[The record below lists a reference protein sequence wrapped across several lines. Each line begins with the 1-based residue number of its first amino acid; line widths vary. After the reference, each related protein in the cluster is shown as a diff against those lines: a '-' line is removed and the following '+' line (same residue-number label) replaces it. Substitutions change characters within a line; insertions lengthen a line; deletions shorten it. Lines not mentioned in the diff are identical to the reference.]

1 MDNIVVASKS
11 SQGVSELSWGNIKL
25 DGAQVVKLP
34 VAPSQVAS
42 ATQSGQNL
50 VVTLNSGEKITI
62 GNFFAVD
69 AAGESS
75 DLVLQG
81 QDGTLWQAQ
90 YSSTFNGFTYT
101 ELSSLDD
108 LLLVAA
114 AGGSAMPEWML
125 VALSLVGVG
134 ATAAVVAN
142 NNNDDSNDDSPADTT
157 APSAP
162 TGLLLGADGLALSG
176 KGEAGSTVTV
186 RDAQGNIIGTGT
198 VDANGNFQLTLN
210 TPQKNGESIEVTLTD
225 GAGNVS
231 GPVTV
236 TAPDTT
242 APAAPT
248 DLAVNE
254 DGTSLSGRGEPGA
267 TVTIK
272 NADGVVLGS
281 AVVGQDGNF
290 SVTLNPPQ
298 TGGQTLTASQSDAA
312 GNLSP
317 ITTVVAA
324 GGAETPDTTAPDA
337 PTNLALTNSGTRLSG
352 NGEAGTTVTVKD
364 AQGNV
369 IGTGVVA
376 ADGTFQLTLDPAQTT
391 GAQLQV
397 SLTDAAG
404 NVSPATEYTAGD
416 TTAPDAPTD
425 LAISANGSVLTGK
438 GEPGATV
445 SVTDAA
451 GNVVGAGTVGA
462 DGYFSLVLNPAQ
474 ANGQA
479 LEVSLTDAGGN
490 SASAGITAPDI
501 EAPASPTEL
510 ALDAAGLTL
519 TGKAEPGSTVTVK
532 DAAGAVIGTG
542 ITAADGT
549 FSITLNS
556 PQLDGQ
562 QLDVTATD
570 AAGNVSVPA
579 AYEVADTT
587 APGAVTNLL
596 ISADGLTLS
605 GKGEPGATV
614 EIRNAAN
621 EVIGTGVVAANGT
634 FIISLDPAA
643 TEGEVFTAVQTDAAG
658 NASAPASITAP
669 DADGPGTPG
678 NLQLSSDGVTLTG
691 TGTPGNTINVLDAD
705 GNVIATGVVAGD
717 GTFSIDLSP
726 PLTNG
731 ELLEV
736 VAIDGNGEQSVPTA
750 LTAGDTTPP
759 AAVTDAAIN
768 ANGTV
773 LTGKGEVG
781 ATVEV
786 RDAQGNLIGSGV
798 VGLNGAF
805 TITLNPAQANGQS
818 LELTQADAA
827 GNVSAPAAV
836 TAPDVTP
843 GADLSDVA
851 INANGTLVTGK
862 GEAGATVTITGANG
876 AVLATGTVDSDG
888 TFTLT
893 LSTPQTN
900 GEALRVSQVDTGGN
914 ASPSVG
920 LVAPDLD
927 APAAPAALALDGD
940 GLVLSG
946 TAEPGATVTV
956 KDALGNVLG
965 TAVAGADGTFQVTLN
980 AAQTNGQALQVTA
993 TDAAGHTS
1001 LPAAYTADDTT
1012 APGPVTGLLISADGL
1027 TLTGKGEPG
1036 ATVVVRD
1043 ADGNS
1048 LGSAVVAANGSF
1060 ILTLNPA
1067 VTEGD
1072 VLNAVQTDSAGNAS
1086 APATITAPDAD
1097 GPGTPGNLALSSDGL
1112 QFSGSGR
1119 AGDTITVRDADG
1131 NVLGSGVVGSDGTFS
1146 ITLTAAQT
1154 NGETL
1159 EVTATD
1165 SQGEASVPVPYVAAD
1180 STAPGAVGDLAIS
1193 ANGSTL
1199 SGTGEAGATV
1209 TVRDAA
1215 GTVLGSAIVG
1225 ADGTFVVGLAPAQAN
1240 GQNLAVTQADAAG
1253 NVSAPA
1259 AVAAP
1264 DITPPTSLADVAL
1277 NANGTLITG
1286 KGEAGATITITGPG
1300 GVVLASG
1307 VVANDGTFALTL
1319 SSPQTNGEALRV
1331 SQVDTAG
1338 NASPSVALVAP
1349 DLDAPAAPS
1358 GLALNGAGLVLSG
1371 TAEAG
1376 STVTVRDAL
1385 GNVLGAGKAGADGS
1399 FQVTLKPAQTN
1410 GEVLQVTATDAAN
1423 HTSLPASYTAAD
1435 TTPPAALTALQVS
1448 ADGLTVTGKGEAG
1461 ATVEVRDA
1469 AGNLLGD
1476 AVVAPNGSFIITF
1489 NTAVTQGAVLTAV
1502 QTDPA
1507 GNPSPSASVTAPSAD
1522 GPGTPGNLAL
1532 SSDGLQ
1538 FSGTGK
1544 VGDTVTVRDANGNVL
1559 GSGTVGSDGT
1569 FSFTLSAPQT
1579 NGQTLEVTATDGNQ
1593 GTSVP
1598 VPYVA
1603 ADTTPPAALD
1613 DLAVSANG
1621 RSLTGTGEAGAT
1633 VTVRDP
1639 AGTIIGT
1646 GTVGANGTFVL
1657 ALSPA
1662 QANGEKLTATQADAA
1677 GNQSA
1682 AASVTAPDITPGANL
1697 TEVVINANGTV
1708 VTGKGEAGATITI
1721 TGPGGAVLA
1730 TGQVGTDGTFSFTLG
1745 TAQTNGE
1752 ALRVAQVDSGGNAS
1766 PSVGVT
1772 APDLDAPNAPG
1783 GLALNGTGLVL
1794 SGTAEAGSTVTV
1806 KDASGAVLGTVKAG
1820 ADGTFQVPLSAAQ
1833 TNGQVLQVTA
1843 TDAAGHASLPT
1854 PYTAAD
1860 TTPPA
1865 AVSALQVSAD
1875 GLTLT
1880 GKGEAGATVVIRD
1893 AGGTLLGD
1901 AVVAPNGSF
1910 IITLNNAVS
1919 QGAVV
1924 TAVQTDPAGNA
1935 SAPASATA
1943 PSADGPGTPGNL
1955 LLASDGL
1962 QFSGTGKAGD
1972 TITVRDANGNVL
1984 GSGPV
1989 GSNGAFS
1996 ITLTAAQTNGQTLE
2010 VTATDSN
2017 QGASVPVPYTAAD
2030 STAPTA
2036 LADLAVSANGS
2047 ILTGTGEAGATVIV
2061 LGANGVEVGRGTVGT
2076 DGTFALSLS
2085 PSQLNGQLLEA
2096 TQTDKAGNISAPA
2109 GTTAP
2114 DIAPPDALSA
2124 VAISN
2129 DGVTVTGR
2137 GEPGAS
2143 VTVRDSTGATIGT
2156 GSVGTDGNFSVTLT
2170 TPQKN
2175 GEQLSVLQ
2183 ADPPGNLSPA
2193 VPLSAPDI
2201 SAPNAASDLSLNPA
2215 GTLLYGQGEPGSTVK
2230 VLDASGTQIGT
2241 ITVGDN
2247 GRFEVP
2253 LNPAQNN
2260 GQALQVTLTD
2270 SIGNVS
2276 AAAPIV
2282 AQDTSAPGT
2291 PQGVVINGTGTSI
2304 SGTGEAGA
2312 TVTVTDAGNNV
2323 VGQAT
2328 VQPNGSFTVDLTTT
2342 QANGG
2347 QLTVSQADAN
2357 GNKSPTVTLPAPDI
2371 TAPDAPSNITLD
2383 GAGKVLTGTTEPGAT
2398 VTILDATGAVVGTPV
2413 ADGSGKF
2420 TFTLPTA
2427 QTNGEKL
2434 QVTATDTAGN
2444 KSAVADFTSPDT
2456 TPPAQVGNVAITPAG
2471 DKVSGTG
2478 EAGTA
2483 VTVTDADGNVL
2494 GTGTVG
2500 TGGTFIVDLDT
2511 PVPAGSTV
2519 TVVTQ
2524 DAAGNESTPTTVPG
2538 PDGTEPVSPSN
2549 LVVSAD
2555 GWELTGN
2562 CTAGATV
2569 TVTNAAGEVLGEGV
2583 GTSAGTFRIFL
2594 RFAQFNGQN
2603 LIVTASE
2610 GGEASVPAQVSA
2622 GDTSAPDAVTE
2633 LALSSNGLSLV
2644 GKGEIGATVTV
2655 TNATGTVLGT
2665 ATVAANGT
2673 FAITLNSPQT
2683 NAQVLTIKQADTAGN
2698 VSVPATVTAKD
2709 LVAPDAPTALSL
2721 NGVGTVLSGKGEA
2734 GATVT
2739 IKDAAGAVIG
2749 TGLVDQSGNFQIT
2762 LTTPQTNGGQ
2772 LQVTQADAAGNVSS
2786 ASPVTVLDT
2795 SAPSGVTNAVV
2806 SRDGL
2811 TLSGQG
2817 EPGASVKVT
2826 NSAGTVLGEGTVAS
2840 NGSFSITLAPAQA
2853 NGQALAVTQADVAGN
2868 VSPVVPVIAQ
2878 DTTAPVA
2885 LTNVLISKDGSTVTG
2900 NGEIGSTVKVFDAS
2914 GALLGSALVGSNSQ
2928 FSVTLTPAQ
2937 INVQQLAVS
2946 QTDAAGNVS
2955 PQVPVTAPDL
2965 TPPATP
2971 DGLVLNSAGLVLTGK
2986 AEAGSTVKVLDAN
2999 GDTLG
3004 TAVATANGTFQVTL
3018 GTAQINS
3025 QKLQVT
3031 ATDAAGNVSVAADYT
3046 AADKTPPAQLSN
3058 LAVSADGTQLAGTGE
3073 VGAKVTILGSDNT
3086 TVLGTVVIGST
3097 GNFIVSL
3104 SPAAAAGAVLTATQA
3119 DAAGNVSP
3127 VSSVTTPA
3135 ADGPGT
3141 PKNVDVSDDGLSVT
3155 GTGNS
3160 GNTITVRDSA
3170 NNVLGTTTVNGDG
3183 TFTVTLNTAQTNGEV
3198 LVVTATNASG
3208 VASLPVEA
3216 VADDTTPP
3224 GLLTELKLS
3233 DNGLMLTGK
3242 GEVGATVT
3250 ITGLDNSL
3258 LGTAIVGSNGS
3269 FTVNLTAA
3277 QINGQALKAVQADVA
3292 GNPSDYA
3299 IVVAKDSTPP
3309 AAAGN
3314 LVQLSATVLTGTG
3327 EAGTTVTVK
3336 NAAGDTIGTGQVAL
3350 NGTFEITLNP
3360 AQANGQALGVTLTDA
3375 AGNGSPLAS
3384 LKAIDITP
3392 PAALTEVKISND
3404 GLTVTGKGEAGATV
3418 KVFNAANQ
3426 QLGTATVS
3434 DAGTFTLTLNPA
3446 QTGGESLTATQTDA
3460 GNNVSP
3466 AFPITAPDAL
3476 PPDNLANVDIS
3487 SNGAVVTGTGEPGAT
3502 VTVKNAGG
3510 VVLGTGLVDTSG
3522 NFSITLSAP
3531 QVNKEV
3537 LTVVQADP
3545 PGNVGLPE
3553 QVTAPDLTP
3562 PVAPASPLLNSS
3574 GTELTGT
3581 GEAGT
3586 TVRVYINGVQVG
3598 ADATVAA
3605 DGTFKVTLPPQ
3616 LNGQLLA
3623 ITLTDAAGNVSAS
3636 TSLTAADT
3644 TPPAPVVGTLDSTG
3658 TVFNGSAEANAKVT
3672 LINAAGD
3679 TVGTGVAGADGSVSI
3694 ILDTVQSNGQV
3705 ISVIAQDAKGNPS
3718 TPLVI
3723 TAPDLQVPLAPVAT
3737 SQSADGKVLIGT
3749 AEANATVIVKN
3760 AAGVEI
3766 GRGTADANGAFNVS
3780 LNTAQHNGELL
3791 GVTQTDKGG
3800 NVSPASAYTA
3810 LDDTRPDP
3818 VTGLK
3823 VSGDGT
3829 LLSGFGEANATV
3841 TVTVSGPGGGTWTGT
3856 VLADGSFSVALTTPQ
3871 LNGQLLSVTQTDAA
3885 ALSSTAVTQAAPD
3898 LTPPASPQIT
3908 SLDVDGALVGT
3919 AEAGSKVV
3927 ITNAAGVVLGQVDVV
3942 PGNGIFTL
3950 TLNPAPHNGEPLEI
3964 VATDVAG
3971 NPSAVLDFNA
3981 PDNTPPAQVTSLA
3994 ISPDGATLTGK
4005 GEVGATVV
4013 VTYGANAST
4022 PVIVDAN
4029 GNFTVA
4035 LNPAAAQGQA
4045 LSVVQTDAGPNASD
4059 PVRFDVPLDPPPAA
4073 PLNPLLAGNGLAISG
4088 TAGADTIIIVR
4099 DAAGNEIGRGTASD
4113 TGAFNFNL
4121 NTAQTNG
4128 ETLSVT
4134 ATSPLN
4140 GQVSIPATLIAPDT
4154 TPPAQLLDAVINATG
4169 TQVTGHGEAG
4179 ATVTIRNA
4187 GGTSV
4192 GTAVVSANGLYTVVL
4207 TPAQNNGGN
4216 LSAIQADAKGN
4227 ASTSVPL
4234 VAPDIVAPD
4243 APTNLAVNGAGLVL
4257 SGSGEV
4263 GATVVVRDSAGTIIS
4278 VGTTVIGNGGT
4289 FSVTLSSPQLNGQ
4302 NLSVTLADAAGNVS
4316 APGAYGVPDT
4326 TAPAAMTNVAL
4337 NTNGTIVTGKG
4348 EAGAI
4353 ITVTGPGGQ
4362 LGTATVDASGNF
4374 SVNLSSAQLNGQA
4387 LVVSQADAAGNAS
4400 ANANLTARDTTA
4412 PDAPAA
4418 LVINA
4423 GGTTVTG
4430 SGENGARVTVLAP
4443 DGSTV
4448 GTGTVANGTFTVTLN
4463 PAQADGQAL
4472 KVTLTDTAGN
4482 VSGAVPLSAPDITAP
4497 AAPTLAI
4504 SANGGTLTG
4513 TGAPGATFK
4522 IVNAAGTTLASGTVA
4537 ANGTFSATL
4546 ATAVINKEVLSVTL
4560 ADAAGNVSGAT
4571 SVTAPD
4577 LTAPLLP
4584 SGVFAADGSSLTV
4597 TGEVGTTVSVKSAA
4611 GVELATGQI
4620 GANGTFVANFS
4631 PAQDNAQVLTVTLRD
4646 TAGNLSPVATL
4657 TAPDV
4662 DVNAPVNATDNLA
4675 TATVSIVPVTTSSS
4689 YDDTIATLLLGASK
4703 TFTFS
4708 VAANTTTDPT
4718 LTLTSAN
4725 ILAVNLLNSIGFVL
4739 EVKDASGNWVTLAT
4753 GTSGNLI
4760 DITLLSNGRGL
4771 VADLGTLQAGDYR
4784 VTVGTGLIAVG
4795 TVLNT
4800 NFQFETTSLTQFN
4813 GVAGAAVTGNVITDA
4828 GVGGSGVDQLGPDN
4842 LAVLQVLKNG
4852 SYVAAGSTASGGTVV
4867 QGLYGTLIIDAQGNY
4882 SYKPNGSLSSVGKV
4896 ESFSYQLVHPVNGK
4910 ADTATLY
4917 VRIDSPQAAEV
4928 WNDNSLGSNATLV
4941 DATNDVTSSALT
4953 LTNLETTST
4962 TPFASFNS
4970 PLIGTVTKA
4979 FDFNVASGTTSDLT
4993 FSVTASGLSLLSP
5006 ISVALYM
5013 KVNGVYTLV
5022 NNYPSGSLLSL
5033 GNNTLGV
5040 TIQDKPAGD
5049 YQVRITA
5056 GGLLN
5061 VTAISTTLTAVAT
5074 HTNQFVVG
5082 SSTVATGNLLTDT
5095 AGGGADVL
5103 GSQYTSLSVLSAGA
5117 FVVPGYNGVTI
5128 AGTYGSLLVH
5138 ADGSYTYT
5146 LNANQPSSVVGKADV
5161 FTYELSHPS
5170 GVSDTANLTVSLNAA
5185 SSATTSFARV
5195 ASVEADTS
5203 HDASVAATGSE
5214 HLVDGTSGND
5224 VLDGSQGGSLTF
5236 EGHAGNDQIVIYDQQ
5251 FASIDGGTGVD
5262 TVKWS
5267 GGDAD
5272 IDLSNLASRIN
5283 NIEIIDLNTTSKVNL
5298 TLSLEDLLSVTDAS
5312 TDKLLIQGD
5321 SHDTVHM
5328 TGSWTAGPV
5337 QVDNG
5342 VQYNVYTPEG
5352 DESHHLWV
5360 QNGISVV

>member
-50 VVTLNSGEKITI
+50 VITLNSGEQITL

-69 AAGESS
+69 AAGEQSE
-75 DLVLQG
+75 LVLQG
-81 QDGTLWQAQ
+81 QDGALWQAQ

-108 LLLVAA
+108 LLVVAA

-134 ATAAVVAN
+134 ATTAVVAN
-142 NNNDDSNDDSPADTT
+142 NNKDDGNDDDPADTT
-157 APSAP
+157 APGVP
-162 TGLLLGADGLALSG
+162 TGLLLGADGVTLSG
-176 KGEAGSTVTV
+176 KGEAGTTVTV

-248 DLAVNE
+248 DLAVND
-254 DGTSLSGRGEPGA
+254 DGTILTGRGEPGT

-298 TGGQTLTASQSDAA
+298 TDGQTLGASQSDAA
-312 GNLSP
+312 GNQSP
-317 ITTVVAA
+317 VATTVAPDGTEV
-324 GGAETPDTTAPDA
+324 PDTTAPDA
-337 PTNLALTNSGTRLSG
+337 PTNLALTDSGTRLFG

-369 IGTGVVA
+369 IGTAVVA
-376 ADGTFQLTLDPAQTT
+376 ADGTFQLTLNPAQTS

-397 SLTDAAG
+397 TLTDAAG

-445 SVTDAA
+445 SVTDPA
-451 GNVVGAGTVGA
+451 GNVVGTGTVGA

-490 SASAGITAPDI
+490 SASVAITAPDI

-510 ALDAAGLTL
+510 ALDASGLTL

-532 DAAGAVIGTG
+532 DASGAVIGTAV
-542 ITAADGT
+542 TAADGT

-562 QLDVTATD
+562 LLDVTATD

-579 AYEVADTT
+579 AFEVADTT
-587 APGAVTNLL
+587 APGAVSNLL

-643 TEGEVFTAVQTDAAG
+643 TEGEVFTAVQSDAAG

-705 GNVIATGVVAGD
+705 GNVIATGVVAAD

-726 PLTNG
+726 ALTNG
-731 ELLEV
+731 ERLEV

-805 TITLNPAQANGQS
+805 TISLNPAQANGQN
-818 LELTQADAA
+818 LEVTQADAA

-862 GEAGATVTITGANG
+862 GEAGATITITGANG

-893 LSTPQTN
+893 LNTPQTN
-900 GEALRVSQVDTGGN
+900 GEALRVGQVDAGGN

-927 APAAPAALALDGD
+927 APAAPAALALNGD
-940 GLVLSG
+940 GLLLSG
-946 TAEPGATVTV
+946 TAEPGSTVTV
-956 KDALGNVLG
+956 KDAQGNVLG
-965 TAVAGADGTFQVTLN
+965 TAVAGADGSFQVTLN

-1001 LPAAYTADDTT
+1001 LPAAYTAADTT

-1048 LGSAVVAANGSF
+1048 LGSTVVAANDNF
-1060 ILTLNPA
+1060 IITLNPA

-1072 VLNAVQTDSAGNAS
+1072 VLNAMQTDPAGNAS
-1086 APATITAPDAD
+1086 PAASITAPDAD
-1097 GPGTPGNLALSSDGL
+1097 GPGTPGDLALSSDGL
-1112 QFSGSGR
+1112 QFTGTGR

-1131 NVLGSGVVGSDGTFS
+1131 KVLGSGVVGSDGTFN
-1146 ITLTAAQT
+1146 ITLTEART

-1180 STAPGAVGDLAIS
+1180 STAPGAVDELAIS

-1199 SGTGEAGATV
+1199 TGTGEAGATV
-1209 TVRDAA
+1209 TVRDPA
-1215 GTVLGSAIVG
+1215 GNVLGSATVG
-1225 ADGTFVVGLAPAQAN
+1225 ADGTFVVSLAPAQAN

-1253 NVSAPA
+1253 NASAPA

-1264 DITPPTSLADVAL
+1264 DITPPTSLADIAL
-1277 NANGTLITG
+1277 NANGTVVTG
-1286 KGEAGATITITGPG
+1286 KGEAGASITITGPG

-1307 VVANDGTFALTL
+1307 VVASDGTFAFTL

-1331 SQVDTAG
+1331 SQVDNAG

-1349 DLDAPAAPS
+1349 DLDAPTAPA
-1358 GLALNGAGLVLSG
+1358 GLALSGAGLVLSG

-1376 STVTVRDAL
+1376 STVTVRDAM
-1385 GNVLGAGKAGADGS
+1385 GNVLGSGRAGADGT
-1399 FQVTLKPAQTN
+1399 FQVTLKPAQIN
-1410 GEVLQVTATDAAN
+1410 GEVLQVTATDAAG
-1423 HTSLPASYTAAD
+1423 HTSLPAGYTAAD
-1435 TTPPAALTALQVS
+1435 TTPPAAVTALQVS

-1461 ATVEVRDA
+1461 ATVVIRDA
-1469 AGNLLGD
+1469 GGAVLGD
-1476 AVVAPNGSFIITF
+1476 AVVATNGSFIISL
-1489 NTAVTQGAVLTAV
+1489 NTAVNQGAVLTAV
-1502 QTDPA
+1502 QTDAA

-1544 VGDTVTVRDANGNVL
+1544 VGDTVTVRDASGNVL

-1579 NGQTLEVTATDGNQ
+1579 NGQALEVTATDGNQ

-1603 ADTTPPAALD
+1603 ADTTAPAVLY
-1613 DLAVSANG
+1613 DLAIGANG
-1621 RSLTGTGEAGAT
+1621 RTLSGTGEAGAT

-1639 AGTIIGT
+1639 AGTIVGT
-1646 GTVGANGTFVL
+1646 ATVGANGTFVL

-1662 QANGEKLTATQADAA
+1662 QANGETLTATQADAA

-1682 AASVTAPDITPGANL
+1682 PATVTAPDITPGVNL
-1697 TEVVINANGTV
+1697 SDVVINANGTA
-1708 VTGKGEAGATITI
+1708 VTGKGEAGATINI
-1721 TGPGGAVLA
+1721 TGPDGAVLA
-1730 TGQVGTDGTFSFTLG
+1730 TGQVAGDGTFSFTLS

-1752 ALRVAQVDSGGNAS
+1752 ALRVAQVDTGGNPS
-1766 PSVGVT
+1766 PTVGVV
-1772 APDLDAPNAPG
+1772 APDLDAPNAPA

-1806 KDASGAVLGTVKAG
+1806 KDAAGTVLGTVKAG
-1820 ADGTFQVPLSAAQ
+1820 ADGTFQVTLGTAQ
-1833 TNGQVLQVTA
+1833 TNGQALQVTA
-1843 TDAAGHASLPT
+1843 TDAAGHTSLPT
-1854 PYTAAD
+1854 GYTAAD

-1865 AVSALQVSAD
+1865 ALTALQISAD

-1893 AGGTLLGD
+1893 AGGAALGD

-1910 IITLNNAVS
+1910 IIALNSAVS

-1924 TAVQTDPAGNA
+1924 TAVQTDLAGNPSPSA
-1935 SAPASATA
+1935 SVTA

-1989 GSNGAFS
+1989 ASNGTFS

-2010 VTATDSN
+2010 VSATDSN
-2017 QGASVPVPYTAAD
+2017 QGTSVPVPYTAAD
-2030 STAPTA
+2030 STAPDA
-2036 LADLAVSANGS
+2036 LANLAVSANGS
-2047 ILTGTGEAGATVIV
+2047 VLTGTGEAGATVIV

-2109 GTTAP
+2109 GANAP

-2143 VTVRDSTGATIGT
+2143 VTVRDATGATIGS
-2156 GSVGTDGNFSVTLT
+2156 GSVGTDGNFSVTLA

-2201 SAPNAASDLSLNPA
+2201 SAPTAASDLSLNPA

-2230 VLDASGTQIGT
+2230 VIDANGAQIGT

-2270 SIGNVS
+2270 STGNVS
-2276 AAAPIV
+2276 APAPID

-2291 PQGVVINGTGTSI
+2291 PQDVVINGTGTSI

-2312 TVTVTDAGNNV
+2312 TVTVTDASNTV

-2342 QANGG
+2342 QTNGG
-2347 QLTVSQADAN
+2347 QLTVSQADGD
-2357 GNKSPTVTLPAPDI
+2357 GNRSPTVTLPAPDI
-2371 TAPDAPSNITLD
+2371 TAPDAPSGIALD
-2383 GAGKVLTGTTEPGAT
+2383 SDGKVLTGTTEAGAT
-2398 VTILDATGAVVGTPV
+2398 VTIVDATGAIIGTPV
-2413 ADGSGKF
+2413 ADANGNFS
-2420 TFTLPTA
+2420 FTLPTA
-2427 QTNGEKL
+2427 QTNGETL

-2444 KSAVADFTSPDT
+2444 TSAIADFTSPDT
-2456 TPPAQVGNVAITPAG
+2456 TPPAQVSNVAITPTG

-2478 EAGTA
+2478 EAGTD
-2483 VTVTDADGNVL
+2483 VTITDADGNVL
-2494 GTGTVG
+2494 GTGAVG
-2500 TGGTFIVDLDT
+2500 SGGTFIVDLDT

-2519 TVVTQ
+2519 TVVTK

-2538 PDGTEPVSPSN
+2538 PDGTEPVTPTN
-2549 LVVSAD
+2549 LAVSAD
-2555 GWELTGN
+2555 GWQLTGS
-2562 CTAGATV
+2562 CTAGATI

-2583 GTSAGTFRIFL
+2583 GSSTGTFRIFM

-2610 GGEASVPAQVSA
+2610 GGENSVPAQVDA
-2622 GDTSAPDAVTE
+2622 GDTSAPDAVTD
-2633 LALSSNGLSLV
+2633 LALSSNGLSLT

-2673 FAITLNSPQT
+2673 FAITLNTAQT
-2683 NAQVLTIKQADTAGN
+2683 NAQVLTINQADGAGN

-2709 LVAPDAPTALSL
+2709 LVAPDAPAALSL

-2786 ASPVTVLDT
+2786 AAPVTVLDT
-2795 SAPSGVTNAVV
+2795 SAPTGVTNALV

-2811 TLSGQG
+2811 TLTGQG
-2817 EPGASVKVT
+2817 EPGASVRVT
-2826 NSAGTVLGEGTVAS
+2826 NSAGAVLGEGTVAS

-2853 NGQALAVTQADVAGN
+2853 DGQALSVTQADAAGN
-2868 VSPVVPVIAQ
+2868 VSPVVPVTAQ

-2885 LTNVLISKDGSTVTG
+2885 LANVLISNDGSTITG
-2900 NGEIGSTVKVFDAS
+2900 NGEIGSTVKVFDA
-2914 GALLGSALVGSNSQ
+2914 GGTLLGSAVVGSSGQ
-2928 FSVTLTPAQ
+2928 FSVSLTPAQ
-2937 INVQQLAVS
+2937 INVQLLAVS

-2955 PQVPVTAPDL
+2955 PQVSVTAPDL
-2965 TPPATP
+2965 TPPAAP
-2971 DGLVLNSAGLVLTGK
+2971 DGLALNAAGLVLTGK
-2986 AEAGSTVKVLDAN
+2986 AEAGSTVKVLDATGN
-2999 GDTLG
+2999 TLG
-3004 TAVATANGTFQVTL
+3004 TAIATANGTFQVTL
-3018 GTAQINS
+3018 GSAQINS
-3025 QKLQVT
+3025 EKLQVI
-3031 ATDAAGNVSVAADYT
+3031 ATDVAGNASVATDYT

-3058 LAVSADGTQLAGTGE
+3058 LAVSADGAQLAGTGE
-3073 VGAKVTILGSDNT
+3073 VGATVTILGSDNT

-3104 SPAAAAGAVLTATQA
+3104 SPAAAAGAVLTASQA

-3141 PKNVDVSDDGLSVT
+3141 PKSVDVSDDGLSVT
-3155 GTGNS
+3155 GTGTA

-3170 NNVLGTTTVNGDG
+3170 NNVLGTVTVNGDG
-3183 TFTVTLNTAQTNGEV
+3183 TFTVPLNAPQTNGEV
-3198 LVVTATNASG
+3198 LVVTATNGSG
-3208 VASLPVEA
+3208 AASLPVEA
-3216 VADDTTPP
+3216 IAADTTPP
-3224 GLLTELKLS
+3224 DLLTDLVLS
-3233 DNGLMLTGK
+3233 TNGLMVTGK

-3250 ITGLDNSL
+3250 ITGLDNSP

-3269 FTVNLTAA
+3269 FTVNLNAA
-3277 QINGQALKAVQADVA
+3277 QINGQALKAVQTDVA

-3309 AAAGN
+3309 AAAAN

-3350 NGTFEITLNP
+3350 NGTFEITLSP
-3360 AQANGQALGVTLTDA
+3360 AQADGQALGVTLTDA
-3375 AGNGSPLAS
+3375 AGNGSPVTS

-3392 PAALTEVKISND
+3392 PAVLTDVKISND

-3426 QLGTATVS
+3426 QLGTTTVS
-3434 DAGTFTLTLNPA
+3434 EAGTFTLTLNPA
-3446 QTGGESLTATQTDA
+3446 QTGGEALTATQTDA

-3476 PPDNLANVDIS
+3476 PPDNLANVAIS
-3487 SNGAVVTGTGEPGAT
+3487 NNGAVVTGTGEPGAT
-3502 VTVKNAGG
+3502 VTVKDALG
-3510 VVLGTGLVDTSG
+3510 VALGTAIVDANG
-3522 NFSITLSAP
+3522 NFTVTLSTP
-3531 QVNKEV
+3531 QVNNEV

-3562 PVAPASPLLNSS
+3562 PAAPANALLNSS

-3581 GEAGT
+3581 GEVGA
-3586 TVRVYINGVQVG
+3586 TVKVYIGGVKTG
-3598 ADATVAA
+3598 ADVTVAA
-3605 DGTFKVTLPPQ
+3605 DGTFKVILPAQ
-3616 LNGQLLA
+3616 LDGQQLA

-3636 TSLTAADT
+3636 TLLTAADT
-3644 TPPAPVVGTLDSTG
+3644 TPPAQVVGSLDSTG
-3658 TVFNGSAEANAKVT
+3658 TVFSGSAEANAKVT
-3672 LINAAGD
+3672 LVNTAGD

-3694 ILDTVQSNGQV
+3694 ILDTVQSNGEV
-3705 ISVIAQDAKGNPS
+3705 INVIAQDARGNPS

-3723 TAPDLQVPLAPVAT
+3723 TAPDLQVPLAPVAN

-3760 AAGVEI
+3760 AQGVEI
-3766 GRGTADANGAFNVS
+3766 GRGTADANGVFNVS
-3780 LNTAQHNGELL
+3780 LSTAQHNGELL
-3791 GVTQTDKGG
+3791 TVTQTDRGG
-3800 NVSPASAYTA
+3800 NVSPASIYTA

-3823 VSGDGT
+3823 VNGDGT
-3829 LLSGFGEANATV
+3829 LLTGLGEANATV
-3841 TVTVSGPGGGTWTGT
+3841 TVTAPSGEKWTGT
-3856 VLADGSFSVALTTPQ
+3856 VLADGTFSIALTTPQ
-3871 LNGQLLSVTQTDAA
+3871 LNGESLSVVQKDAA
-3885 ALSSTAVTQAAPD
+3885 ALTSTPVTQAAPD
-3898 LTPPASPQIT
+3898 LTPPAIPQIT
-3908 SLDVDGALVGT
+3908 SLSIAGALVGT

-3927 ITNAAGVVLGQVDVV
+3927 ITNAAGEVLGQVNVV
-3942 PGNGIFTL
+3942 PENGTFSVTL
-3950 TLNPAPHNGEPLEI
+3950 SPAPHNGEPLEI
-3964 VATDVAG
+3964 VATDAAG
-3971 NPSAVLDFNA
+3971 NPSAVFDFNA

-4022 PVIVDAN
+4022 PVTVDAN

-4035 LNPAAAQGQA
+4035 LNPAATQGQA
-4045 LSVVQTDAGPNASD
+4045 LGVVQTDAATNPSQAVTFN
-4059 PVRFDVPLDPPPAA
+4059 VPLDPPPAA
-4073 PLNPLLAGNGLAISG
+4073 PVNPVLAANGLEISG
-4088 TAGADTIIIVR
+4088 TAGANTIIIVR
-4099 DAAGNEIGRGTASD
+4099 DAAGVEIGRGTASN
-4113 TGAFNFNL
+4113 TGAFDFNL

-4140 GQVSIPATLIAPDT
+4140 GQVSIPATLVAPDT

-4169 TQVTGHGEAG
+4169 THVTGHGEAG

-4187 GGTSV
+4187 GGTSL
-4192 GTAVVSANGLYTVVL
+4192 GTAVVSANGLYSVVL

-4243 APTNLAVNGAGLVL
+4243 APTTLAVSGAGLVL
-4257 SGSGEV
+4257 TGRGEV
-4263 GATVVVRDSAGTIIS
+4263 AATVVVRDSAGTIIS
-4278 VGTTVIGNGGT
+4278 VGTTVIGNDGT

-4302 NLSVTLADAAGNVS
+4302 NLSVTLVDAAGNVS
-4316 APGAYGVPDT
+4316 APAAFGAQDT
-4326 TAPAAMTNVAL
+4326 TPPAAMTNVLL
-4337 NTNGTIVTGKG
+4337 NSNGTIVTGKG
-4348 EAGAI
+4348 EVGAT
-4353 ITVTGPGGQ
+4353 ITVTGPTGA

-4400 ANANLTARDTTA
+4400 ANANLIARDTTA

-4418 LVINA
+4418 LGINA

-4430 SGENGARVTVLAP
+4430 SGENGAKVTVLAP

-4472 KVTLTDTAGN
+4472 KVTLTDAAGN
-4482 VSGAVPLSAPDITAP
+4482 VSAAVPLTAPDITAP
-4497 AAPTLAI
+4497 AVPTITI

-4522 IVNAAGTTLASGTVA
+4522 IVNATGTTLASGTVA

-4546 ATAVINKEVLSVTL
+4546 ATALINKEVLSVTL
-4560 ADAAGNVSGAT
+4560 TDAAGNESTAA

-4584 SGVFAADGSSLTV
+4584 TGVFAADGSSLTV

-4620 GANGTFVANFS
+4620 GVNGTFVANFS

-4739 EVKDASGNWVTLAT
+4739 QVKDASGNWVTLGT

-4828 GVGGSGVDQLGPDN
+4828 GTGGSGADQLGADN

-4852 SYVAAGSTASGGTVV
+4852 SYVAAGTTASGGTVV
-4867 QGLYGTLIIDAQGNY
+4867 QGLYGTLTIDAQGNY
-4882 SYKPNGSLSSVGKV
+4882 SYKPNGSLGSVGKV

-4910 ADTATLY
+4910 SDTATLY

-4953 LTNLETTST
+4953 LVNLETTST
-4962 TPFASFNS
+4962 TNFASFNS
-4970 PLIGTVTKA
+4970 PLIGTVTKP
-4979 FDFNVASGTTSDLT
+4979 FDFTVASGTTSDLT

-5061 VTAISTTLTAVAT
+5061 VTAISTSLTAVAT

-5082 SSTVATGNLLTDT
+5082 SATVATGNLLTDT

-5146 LNANQPSSVVGKADV
+5146 LNANQPSSIVGKEDS
-5161 FTYELSHPS
+5161 FTYQLNHPS
-5170 GVSDTANLTVSLNAA
+5170 GATDTAQLVVDLNDASTVT
-5185 SSATTSFARV
+5185 TTSLARV
-5195 ASVEADTS
+5195 ASVETDTS
-5203 HDASVAATGSE
+5203 HDTSVAATGSE
-5214 HLVDGTSGND
+5214 HLIDGTSGND
-5224 VLDGSQGGSLTF
+5224 VLDGAQGGSLTF

-5251 FASIDGGTGVD
+5251 FASIDGGAGVD
-5262 TVKWS
+5262 TVKWN

>member
-11 SQGVSELSWGNIKL
+11 SQGVTELAWGNIKL

-34 VAPSQVAS
+34 VSPSQVAS

-50 VVTLNSGEKITI
+50 IVTLNSGEKITI

-69 AAGESS
+69 AAGERSE
-75 DLVLQG
+75 LVLQG
-81 QDGTLWQAQ
+81 QDGALWQAQ

-142 NNNDDSNDDSPADTT
+142 NNKDGSNDDNPADTT
-157 APSAP
+157 APAAP
-162 TGLLLGADGLALSG
+162 TGLLLAADGVTLSG
-176 KGEAGSTVTV
+176 KGEAGTTVTV
-186 RDAQGNIIGTGT
+186 RDAQGNIIGTGS

-248 DLAVNE
+248 DLAVNA
-254 DGTSLSGRGEPGA
+254 DGTTLTGRGEPGA

-290 SVTLNPPQ
+290 SVTLTPPQ
-298 TGGQTLTASQSDAA
+298 TDGQALTASQSDAA
-312 GNLSP
+312 GNQSP
-317 ITTVVAA
+317 AATTVAPDGTEA
-324 GGAETPDTTAPDA
+324 PDTTAPDA
-337 PTNLALTNSGTRLSG
+337 PTNLALTGSGTRLSG

-376 ADGTFQLTLDPAQTT
+376 DNGTFQLTLDPAQTS

-397 SLTDAAG
+397 TLTDAAG

-416 TTAPDAPTD
+416 TTAPDAPGD

-451 GNVVGAGTVGA
+451 GNVVGTGTVGA

-479 LEVSLTDAGGN
+479 LEVSLTDGSGN
-490 SASAGITAPDI
+490 TASAAITAPDI

-510 ALDAAGLTL
+510 ALDATGLTL

-532 DAAGAVIGTG
+532 DATGAVIGSA

-549 FSITLNS
+549 FSIALNS

-562 QLDVTATD
+562 LLDITATD

-579 AYEVADTT
+579 PYEAADRT
-587 APGAVTNLL
+587 APDAVTNLL

-621 EVIGTGVVAANGT
+621 ELIGSGVVNANGT

-691 TGTPGNTINVLDAD
+691 TGTPGNTINVLDGD
-705 GNVIATGVVAGD
+705 GNVIATGVVAAD

-726 PLTNG
+726 ALTNG

-750 LTAGDTTPP
+750 LTAGDSTPP
-759 AAVTDAAIN
+759 APVTDAAIN

-805 TITLNPAQANGQS
+805 SITLNPAQANGQN
-818 LELTQADAA
+818 LEVTQADAA
-827 GNVSAPAAV
+827 GNVSAPAGV

-851 INANGTLVTGK
+851 INANGTVVTGK
-862 GEAGATVTITGANG
+862 GEAGATITITGANG

-893 LSTPQTN
+893 LNTPQTN
-900 GEALRVSQVDTGGN
+900 GEALRVGQVDAGGN

-920 LVAPDLD
+920 LTAPDLD
-927 APAAPAALALDGD
+927 APAAPAALALNGD

-946 TAEPGATVTV
+946 TAEPGSTVTV

-965 TAVAGADGTFQVTLN
+965 TAVAGTDGTFQVTLN

-1001 LPAAYTADDTT
+1001 LPAAYTAADTT
-1012 APGPVTGLLISADGL
+1012 APGSVTGLLISADGL

-1060 ILTLNPA
+1060 IITLNPA

-1072 VLNAVQTDSAGNAS
+1072 VLNAVQTDPAGNESPAAS
-1086 APATITAPDAD
+1086 ITAPDAD
-1097 GPGTPGNLALSSDGL
+1097 GPGTPGNLELSSDGL
-1112 QFSGSGR
+1112 QFTGTGR
-1119 AGDTITVRDADG
+1119 AGDTITVRDAAG

-1159 EVTATD
+1159 EVTATE
-1165 SQGEASVPVPYVAAD
+1165 SQGEASVPVPYIAAD

-1193 ANGSTL
+1193 ANGSNLT
-1199 SGTGEAGATV
+1199 GTGEAGATV

-1215 GTVLGSAIVG
+1215 GNVLGSAVVG
-1225 ADGTFVVGLAPAQAN
+1225 ADGTFVVSLAPAQAN

-1277 NANGTLITG
+1277 NANGTVVTG

-1307 VVANDGTFALTL
+1307 VVASDGTFAFTL
-1319 SSPQTNGEALRV
+1319 SSPQTNGEALRI
-1331 SQVDTAG
+1331 SQVDSAG
-1338 NASPSVALVAP
+1338 NASPSIALVAP
-1349 DLDAPAAPS
+1349 DLDAPAAPA

-1385 GNVLGAGKAGADGS
+1385 GNVLGSGKADADGT

-1423 HTSLPASYTAAD
+1423 HTSLPAGYTAAD
-1435 TTPPAALTALQVS
+1435 TTPPAAVTALQVS

-1461 ATVEVRDA
+1461 ATVVIRDA
-1469 AGNLLGD
+1469 GGTVLGD
-1476 AVVAPNGSFIITF
+1476 AVVAPNGSFIISL
-1489 NTAVTQGAVLTAV
+1489 NTAASQGAVLTAV
-1502 QTDPA
+1502 QTDVA

-1593 GTSVP
+1593 GASVP

-1603 ADTTPPAALD
+1603 ADTTAPAVLD
-1613 DLAVSANG
+1613 DLAISANG
-1621 RSLTGTGEAGAT
+1621 RSLSGTGEAGAT

-1639 AGTIIGT
+1639 AGTIVGT
-1646 GTVGANGTFVL
+1646 ATVGANGTFVL

-1682 AASVTAPDITPGANL
+1682 PANVTAPDITPGANL
-1697 TEVVINANGTV
+1697 TEVLINANGTV

-1721 TGPGGAVLA
+1721 TGPGDAVLA
-1730 TGQVGTDGTFSFTLG
+1730 TGQVGADGTFSFTLS

-1752 ALRVAQVDSGGNAS
+1752 ALRVAQVDTGGNPS
-1766 PSVGVT
+1766 PTVGVV
-1772 APDLDAPNAPG
+1772 APDLDAPNAPA
-1783 GLALNGTGLVL
+1783 GLALNGTGRVL

-1806 KDASGAVLGTVKAG
+1806 KDAAGTVLGTAKAG
-1820 ADGTFQVPLSAAQ
+1820 ADGTFQVSLSAAQ
-1833 TNGQVLQVTA
+1833 TNGQALQVTA
-1843 TDAAGHASLPT
+1843 TDAAGHTSLPT
-1854 PYTAAD
+1854 AYTAAD

-1865 AVSALQVSAD
+1865 AVTALQISAD

-1893 AGGTLLGD
+1893 AGGAVLGD

-1910 IITLNNAVS
+1910 IVTLNNAVS

-1924 TAVQTDPAGNA
+1924 TAVQTDPAGNPSP
-1935 SAPASATA
+1935 SANVTA
-1943 PSADGPGTPGNL
+1943 PSADGPGTPANL

-1989 GSNGAFS
+1989 ASNGTFN
-1996 ITLTAAQTNGQTLE
+1996 ITLNAAQTNGQTLE
-2010 VTATDSN
+2010 VSATDGN
-2017 QGASVPVPYTAAD
+2017 QGSSVPVPYTAAD
-2030 STAPTA
+2030 STAPDA
-2036 LADLAVSANGS
+2036 LANLAVSANGS
-2047 ILTGTGEAGATVIV
+2047 VLTGTGEAGATVIV
-2061 LGANGVEVGRGTVGT
+2061 LGANGVEVGRGTVGA
-2076 DGTFALSLS
+2076 DGNFALSLS

-2109 GTTAP
+2109 GATAP

-2143 VTVRDSTGATIGT
+2143 VTVRDATGATIGS

-2201 SAPNAASDLSLNPA
+2201 SAPNVASDLKLNPA

-2230 VLDASGTQIGT
+2230 VLDAGGNQIGT
-2241 ITVGDN
+2241 IAVGDN

-2270 SIGNVS
+2270 GTGNVS
-2276 AAAPIV
+2276 APAPIT

-2291 PQGVVINGTGTSI
+2291 PQGVVINGTGTTI
-2304 SGTGEAGA
+2304 TGTGEAGA
-2312 TVTVTDAGNNV
+2312 KVTVTDAANNV

-2328 VQPNGSFTVDLTTT
+2328 VQPNGSFTVTLDST

-2347 QLTVSQADAN
+2347 QLTVSLADAN

-2371 TAPDAPSNITLD
+2371 TAPDAPSNVTLD
-2383 GAGKVLTGTTEPGAT
+2383 AAGKVLTGTTEAGAT
-2398 VTILDATGAVVGTPV
+2398 VTIVDATGAIIGTPV
-2413 ADGSGKF
+2413 ADANGNF
-2420 TFTLPTA
+2420 TFTLPTV
-2427 QTNGEKL
+2427 QSNGEKL
-2434 QVTATDTAGN
+2434 QVTATDSAGN
-2444 KSAVADFTSPDT
+2444 TSAVADFTAPDT
-2456 TPPAQVGNVAITPAG
+2456 TPPAQVGDVAITPTG

-2478 EAGTA
+2478 EVGTD
-2483 VTVTDADGNVL
+2483 VTITDADGNVL

-2500 TGGTFIVDLDT
+2500 NGGTFIVDLDT
-2511 PVPAGSTV
+2511 PVPPGSTV
-2519 TVVTQ
+2519 TVVTK

-2555 GWELTGN
+2555 GWQLTGN
-2562 CTAGATV
+2562 CTAGATI
-2569 TVTNAAGEVLGEGV
+2569 TVTNAAGEVLGEGI
-2583 GTSAGTFRIFL
+2583 GSSTGTFRIFM

-2603 LIVTASE
+2603 LIVTAME
-2610 GGEASVPAQVSA
+2610 GGEMSVPAQVNAS
-2622 GDTSAPDAVTE
+2622 DTSAPDAVTE
-2633 LALSSNGLSLV
+2633 LALSSNGLSLT
-2644 GKGEIGATVTV
+2644 GKGETGATVTV

-2673 FAITLNSPQT
+2673 FAITLNSAQT
-2683 NAQVLTIKQADTAGN
+2683 NAQVLTIKQADVAGN

-2709 LVAPDAPTALSL
+2709 LLAPDAPNTLSL

-2739 IKDAAGAVIG
+2739 VKDASGAVIG
-2749 TGLVDQSGNFQIT
+2749 SGLVDQSGNFQIT

-2772 LQVTQADAAGNVSS
+2772 LQVTQADAAGNVS
-2786 ASPVTVLDT
+2786 AAAPVTVLDT
-2795 SAPSGVTNAVV
+2795 SAPVGVTNAVV
-2806 SRDGL
+2806 SRDGVTL
-2811 TLSGQG
+2811 TGQG
-2817 EPGASVKVT
+2817 EPGANVKVT

-2840 NGSFSITLAPAQA
+2840 NGSFSITLNPAQA

-2885 LTNVLISKDGSTVTG
+2885 LTNVLLSKDGSTVTG
-2900 NGEIGSTVKVFDAS
+2900 SGEIGSTVKVFDA
-2914 GALLGSALVGSNSQ
+2914 GGNLLGSAPVGSNGQ
-2928 FSVTLTPAQ
+2928 FSVVLTPAQ

-2955 PQVPVTAPDL
+2955 PQVSVTAPDL

-2971 DGLVLNSAGLVLTGK
+2971 NGLTLNSAGLVLTGK

-2999 GDTLG
+2999 GNTLG
-3004 TAVATANGTFQVTL
+3004 TAVATVNGIFQVTL

-3025 QKLQVT
+3025 EKLQVI
-3031 ATDAAGNVSVAADYT
+3031 ATDVAGNASVAADYT
-3046 AADKTPPAQLSN
+3046 AADKTPPAQLGN

-3073 VGAKVTILGSDNT
+3073 VGATVTILGSDNT

-3104 SPAAAAGAVLTATQA
+3104 SPAAAAGAVLSATQA

-3127 VSSVTTPA
+3127 LSSVTTPA

-3141 PKNVDVSDDGLSVT
+3141 PKNVDVSDDGLSVSGT
-3155 GTGNS
+3155 GTA

-3170 NNVLGTTTVNGDG
+3170 NNVLGTVTVNGDG
-3183 TFTVTLNTAQTNGEV
+3183 TFTVPLNAAQTNGQV
-3198 LVVTATNASG
+3198 LVVTATNGSG
-3208 VASLPVEA
+3208 AASLPVEA
-3216 VADDTTPP
+3216 TADDTTPP
-3224 GLLTELKLS
+3224 GVLTELNLS
-3233 DNGLMLTGK
+3233 DNGLMVTGK
-3242 GEVGATVT
+3242 GEAGATVT
-3250 ITGLDNSL
+3250 ITGLDNSV

-3269 FTVNLTAA
+3269 FTVNLNAA

-3309 AAAGN
+3309 AAAQN
-3314 LVQLSATVLTGTG
+3314 LVQLSGTVLTGTG

-3350 NGTFEITLNP
+3350 NGTFEVTLSP

-3375 AGNGSPLAS
+3375 AGNGSPVAS

-3392 PAALTEVKISND
+3392 PAALTEVKVSND

-3446 QTGGESLTATQTDA
+3446 QTGGEALTATQTDA

-3476 PPDNLANVDIS
+3476 PPDNLANVAIS

-3502 VTVKNAGG
+3502 VTVKNALGIQ
-3510 VVLGTGLVDTSG
+3510 LGTATVDTSG
-3522 NFSITLSAP
+3522 NFSVTLTSP
-3531 QVNKEV
+3531 QINKEV

-3553 QVTAPDLTP
+3553 QVIAPDLTP
-3562 PVAPASPLLNSS
+3562 PEAPANPLLNSS

-3581 GEAGT
+3581 GEVGA
-3586 TVRVYINGVQVG
+3586 TVRVYIGGAQVG
-3598 ADATVAA
+3598 ADVVVAA
-3605 DGTFKVTLPPQ
+3605 DGSFKVILPAQ
-3616 LNGQLLA
+3616 LNGQLLS
-3623 ITLTDAAGNVSAS
+3623 ITLTDTAGNVSAS

-3644 TPPAPVVGTLDSTG
+3644 TPPALVVGSLDGTG

-3672 LINAAGD
+3672 LVNAAGD

-3694 ILDTVQSNGQV
+3694 ILDIVQSNGEV
-3705 ISVIAQDAKGNPS
+3705 INVIAQDAKGNPS

-3737 SQSADGKVLIGT
+3737 SQSPDGKVLIGT

-3766 GRGTADANGAFNVS
+3766 GRGSADANGVFNVS
-3780 LNTAQHNGELL
+3780 LSTAQHNGELL
-3791 GVTQTDKGG
+3791 TVTQTDKGG

-3829 LLSGFGEANATV
+3829 LLTGFGEANATV
-3841 TVTVSGPGGGTWTGT
+3841 TVNAPGGGTWTGT
-3856 VLADGSFSVALTTPQ
+3856 VLADGSFSIVLTTPQ

-3885 ALSSTAVTQAAPD
+3885 ALSSTPVTQAAPD

-3927 ITNAAGVVLGQVDVV
+3927 ITNAAGVVLGQVNVV
-3942 PGNGIFTL
+3942 PDNGIFTL

-3964 VATDVAG
+3964 VATDAAG
-3971 NPSAVLDFNA
+3971 NPSAVLEFNG
-3981 PDNTPPAQVTSLA
+3981 PDDTPPAQVTSLA

-4013 VTYGANAST
+4013 VTYGASAST
-4022 PVIVDAN
+4022 PVTVDAN

-4059 PVRFDVPLDPPPAA
+4059 PVTFNVPLDPPPPAPVNPVLAA
-4073 PLNPLLAGNGLAISG
+4073 NGLEISG

-4099 DAAGNEIGRGTASD
+4099 DAAGNEIGRGTASN

-4140 GQVSIPATLIAPDT
+4140 NQVSIPATLVAPDT

-4169 TQVTGHGEAG
+4169 TQVTGHGEVG

-4192 GTAVVSANGLYTVVL
+4192 GTAMVGANGLYTVVL

-4227 ASTSVPL
+4227 ASTSIAL

-4243 APTNLAVNGAGLVL
+4243 APTTLALNGTGLVL
-4257 SGSGEV
+4257 TGSGEV

-4278 VGTTVIGNGGT
+4278 VGTTVVGNGGT

-4302 NLSVTLADAAGNVS
+4302 NLSVTLVDAAGNVS
-4316 APGAYGVPDT
+4316 APAAFGAQDT
-4326 TAPAAMTNVAL
+4326 TPPAAMTNVAL

-4348 EAGAI
+4348 EVGAT
-4353 ITVTGPGGQ
+4353 ITVTGPAGA

-4374 SVNLSSAQLNGQA
+4374 SVTLNSAQLNGQA

-4472 KVTLTDTAGN
+4472 KVTLTDAAGN
-4482 VSGAVPLSAPDITAP
+4482 VSAAAPLTAPDITAP
-4497 AAPTLAI
+4497 AVPTITI

-4546 ATAVINKEVLSVTL
+4546 ATALINKEVLSVTL
-4560 ADAAGNVSGAT
+4560 TDAAGNESTAA

-4584 SGVFAADGSSLTV
+4584 TGVFAADGSSLTV
-4597 TGEVGTTVSVKSAA
+4597 TGEVGTTVSIKSAA

-4620 GANGTFVANFS
+4620 GVNGTFVANFS

-4689 YDDTIATLLLGASK
+4689 YSDTIATLLLGASK
-4703 TFTFS
+4703 TFTFT

-4739 EVKDASGNWVTLAT
+4739 QVKDASGNWVTLGT
-4753 GTSGNLI
+4753 GTSGSLI

-4813 GVAGAAVTGNVITDA
+4813 GVAGAAVTGNVITDG
-4828 GVGGSGVDQLGPDN
+4828 GVGGSGADQLGPDN

-4852 SYVAAGSTASGGTVV
+4852 SYVAAGTTASGGTVV
-4867 QGLYGTLIIDAQGNY
+4867 QGLYGTLTIDAQGNY

-4910 ADTATLY
+4910 SDNATLY

-4970 PLIGTVTKA
+4970 PLIGTVTKP
-4979 FDFNVASGTTSDLT
+4979 FDFTVASGTTSDLT

-5033 GNNTLGV
+5033 GNNTIGV

-5082 SSTVATGNLLTDT
+5082 SATVATGNLLTDT

-5103 GSQYTSLSVLSAGA
+5103 GSPYTSLSVLSAGA

-5146 LNANQPSSVVGKADV
+5146 LNADQPGSVIGKTDV

-5170 GVSDTANLTVSLNAA
+5170 GATDTASLTVSLNAA
-5185 SSATTSFARV
+5185 SSVTSSFARV

-5203 HDASVAATGSE
+5203 HDTSVAASGSE

-5224 VLDGSQGGSLTF
+5224 VLDGAQGGHLTF

-5251 FASIDGGTGVD
+5251 FASIDGGAGVD
-5262 TVKWS
+5262 TVKWN

-5283 NIEIIDLNTTSKVNL
+5283 NIEIIDLNTNSKVNL

>member
-50 VVTLNSGEKITI
+50 VVTLNSGEKVTI

-69 AAGESS
+69 AAGEQSE
-75 DLVLQG
+75 LVLQG
-81 QDGTLWQAQ
+81 QDGALWQAQ
-90 YSSTFNGFTYT
+90 YSSAFNGFTYT

-134 ATAAVVAN
+134 ATAAVVAEN
-142 NNNDDSNDDSPADTT
+142 NKDDGNDDDPADTT
-157 APSAP
+157 APTAP
-162 TGLLLGADGLALSG
+162 TGLLLGADGVTLSG
-176 KGEAGSTVTV
+176 KGEAGTTVTV
-186 RDAQGNIIGTGT
+186 RDAQGNVIGTGT
-198 VDANGNFQLTLN
+198 VDANGNFQLTLT
-210 TPQKNGESIEVTLTD
+210 TPQKNGENIEVTLTD

-231 GPVTV
+231 GPVTI

-242 APAAPT
+242 APAAPS

-254 DGTSLSGRGEPGA
+254 DGTTLTGRGEPGA

-272 NADGVVLGS
+272 NADGTVLGS

-298 TGGQTLTASQSDAA
+298 TEGQTLSASQSDAA
-312 GNLSP
+312 GNVSP
-317 ITTVVAA
+317 QATIVAPA
-324 GGAETPDTTAPDA
+324 GAEPPDTTAPDA
-337 PTNLALTNSGTRLSG
+337 PTNLALAGSGTRLSG

-376 ADGTFQLTLDPAQTT
+376 ADGTFQLTLDPAQTS

-397 SLTDAAG
+397 TLTDAAG
-404 NVSPATEYTAGD
+404 NVSLPTEYTAGD

-425 LAISANGSVLTGK
+425 LAISANGSVLSGK

-451 GNVVGAGTVGA
+451 GNVVGTGTVGA

-490 SASAGITAPDI
+490 SASAAITAPDI
-501 EAPASPTEL
+501 EAPASPTGL
-510 ALDAAGLTL
+510 ALDASGLTL

-532 DAAGAVIGTG
+532 DASGAVIGSAVAG
-542 ITAADGT
+542 ADGT
-549 FSITLNS
+549 FTLTLNS
-556 PQLDGQ
+556 PQLNGEL
-562 QLDVTATD
+562 LDVTATD
-570 AAGNVSVPA
+570 ANGNVSVPA
-579 AYEVADTT
+579 AFVAADAT

-621 EVIGTGVVAANGT
+621 QVIGSGVVAANGT

-643 TEGEVFTAVQTDAAG
+643 NEGEVFTAVQTDAAG
-658 NASAPASITAP
+658 NASPPASITAP

-691 TGTPGNTINVLDAD
+691 TGTPGNAINVLDAD
-705 GNVIATGVVAGD
+705 GNVIATGVVAAD
-717 GTFSIDLSP
+717 GTFSISLSP
-726 PLTNG
+726 ALTNG

-750 LTAGDTTPP
+750 LTAGDSTPP
-759 AAVTDAAIN
+759 AAVTDAAVN

-773 LTGKGEVG
+773 LTGKGEIG

-786 RDAQGNLIGSGV
+786 RDAQGNLIGTGV

-805 TITLNPAQANGQS
+805 TITLNPAQANGETLS
-818 LELTQADAA
+818 VTQADAA

-843 GADLSDVA
+843 GADLTDLA
-851 INANGTLVTGK
+851 INANGTIVTGK
-862 GEAGATVTITGANG
+862 GEAGATITITGANG
-876 AVLATGTVDSDG
+876 VVLATGTVGSDG
-888 TFTLT
+888 TFALT
-893 LSTPQTN
+893 LNTAQTN

-927 APAAPAALALDGD
+927 APAPPAGLALDGN

-946 TAEPGATVTV
+946 TAEPGSTVTV

-965 TAVAGADGTFQVTLN
+965 TATTGADGTFQVTLG
-980 AAQTNGQALQVTA
+980 AAQTNGQNLQVTA

-1001 LPAAYTADDTT
+1001 LPAAFNAADTT

-1043 ADGNS
+1043 ADGTS

-1060 ILTLNPA
+1060 IITLNAA

-1072 VLNAVQTDSAGNAS
+1072 VLSAVQTDA
-1086 APATITAPDAD
+1086 
-1097 GPGTPGNLALSSDGL
+1097 
-1112 QFSGSGR
+1112 
-1119 AGDTITVRDADG
+1119 
-1131 NVLGSGVVGSDGTFS
+1131 
-1146 ITLTAAQT
+1146 
-1154 NGETL
+1154 
-1159 EVTATD
+1159 
-1165 SQGEASVPVPYVAAD
+1165 
-1180 STAPGAVGDLAIS
+1180 
-1193 ANGSTL
+1193 
-1199 SGTGEAGATV
+1199 
-1209 TVRDAA
+1209 
-1215 GTVLGSAIVG
+1215 
-1225 ADGTFVVGLAPAQAN
+1225 
-1240 GQNLAVTQADAAG
+1240 
-1253 NVSAPA
+1253 
-1259 AVAAP
+1259 
-1264 DITPPTSLADVAL
+1264 
-1277 NANGTLITG
+1277 
-1286 KGEAGATITITGPG
+1286 
-1300 GVVLASG
+1300 
-1307 VVANDGTFALTL
+1307 
-1319 SSPQTNGEALRV
+1319 
-1331 SQVDTAG
+1331 
-1338 NASPSVALVAP
+1338 
-1349 DLDAPAAPS
+1349 
-1358 GLALNGAGLVLSG
+1358 
-1371 TAEAG
+1371 
-1376 STVTVRDAL
+1376 
-1385 GNVLGAGKAGADGS
+1385 
-1399 FQVTLKPAQTN
+1399 
-1410 GEVLQVTATDAAN
+1410 
-1423 HTSLPASYTAAD
+1423 
-1435 TTPPAALTALQVS
+1435 
-1448 ADGLTVTGKGEAG
+1448 
-1461 ATVEVRDA
+1461 
-1469 AGNLLGD
+1469 
-1476 AVVAPNGSFIITF
+1476 
-1489 NTAVTQGAVLTAV
+1489 
-1502 QTDPA
+1502 A
-1507 GNPSPSASVTAPSAD
+1507 GNPSPSASVTAPGAD

-1544 VGDTVTVRDANGNVL
+1544 VGDTVTVRDAAGNVL

-1569 FSFTLSAPQT
+1569 FSVTLSAPQT
-1579 NGQTLEVTATDGNQ
+1579 NGQTLEVTATDNNQ

-1603 ADTTPPAALD
+1603 ADTTAPNALA
-1613 DLAVSANG
+1613 DLVVSANG
-1621 RSLTGTGEAGAT
+1621 RTLTGTGEAGAT

-1639 AGTIIGT
+1639 AGNVVGT

-1662 QANGEKLTATQADAA
+1662 QANGEKLAATQADAA
-1677 GNQSA
+1677 GNQS
-1682 AASVTAPDITPGANL
+1682 SPVTVTAPDITPGVNL
-1697 TEVVINANGTV
+1697 TDVTINANGTV

-1721 TGPGGAVLA
+1721 TGPGGAILA
-1730 TGQVGTDGTFSFTLG
+1730 SGQVGSDGTFSFNLT
-1745 TAQTNGE
+1745 TPQTNGE
-1752 ALRVAQVDSGGNAS
+1752 ALRVAQVDGAGNAS
-1766 PSVGVT
+1766 PPVGVV
-1772 APDLDAPNAPG
+1772 APDLDAPDAPAA
-1783 GLALNGTGLVL
+1783 LTLNGAGRVL
-1794 SGTAEAGSTVTV
+1794 SGLAEAGSTVTV
-1806 KDASGAVLGTVKAG
+1806 KDASGAVLGTAKAG
-1820 ADGTFQVPLSAAQ
+1820 ADGTFQVTLGTAQ
-1833 TNGQVLQVTA
+1833 TNGQALQVTA
-1843 TDAAGHASLPT
+1843 TDAAGHTSLPAS
-1854 PYTAAD
+1854 YTAAD

-1865 AVSALQVSAD
+1865 AVTALQISAD

-1893 AGGTLLGD
+1893 AGGALLGN

-1910 IITLNNAVS
+1910 IITLNTAVS

-1924 TAVQTDPAGNA
+1924 TAVQTDPSGNPSPSA
-1935 SAPASATA
+1935 SVTA

-1972 TITVRDANGNVL
+1972 TITVRDAAGTVL

-1989 GSNGAFS
+1989 GSDGNFS
-1996 ITLTAAQTNGQTLE
+1996 ITLNAAQTNGQTLE
-2010 VTATDSN
+2010 VIATDSN
-2017 QGASVPVPYTAAD
+2017 QGSSVPVPYIAAD
-2030 STAPTA
+2030 STAPNA

-2047 ILTGTGEAGATVIV
+2047 VLTGTGEAGATVIV
-2061 LGANGVEVGRGTVGT
+2061 LGANGVEVGRGTVGP
-2076 DGTFALSLS
+2076 DGTFALGLS
-2085 PSQLNGQLLEA
+2085 PAQLNGQLLEA
-2096 TQTDKAGNISAPA
+2096 TQTDKAGNVSVPA

-2124 VAISN
+2124 VAISS
-2129 DGVTVTGR
+2129 DGTTVTGR
-2137 GEPGAS
+2137 GEPGAT
-2143 VTVRDSTGATIGT
+2143 VTVRNSSGAAIGN

-2201 SAPNAASDLSLNPA
+2201 TAPNAASDLSLNPA
-2215 GTLLYGQGEPGSTVK
+2215 GSLLYGQGEAGATVR
-2230 VLDASGTQIGT
+2230 VLDAAGNQIGT
-2241 ITVGDN
+2241 ATVGDN

-2260 GQALQVTLTD
+2260 GQALSVTLADGT
-2270 SIGNVS
+2270 GNVS
-2276 AAAPIV
+2276 TAAPIN
-2282 AQDTSAPGT
+2282 AQDTSAPGA

-2304 SGTGEAGA
+2304 TGTGEAGA
-2312 TVTVTDAGNNV
+2312 TVTVTDADKNV

-2328 VQPNGSFTVDLTTT
+2328 VQANGSFTVTLTTT

-2347 QLTVSQADAN
+2347 QLTVSQADGS
-2357 GNKSPTVTLPAPDI
+2357 GNKSPAVTLPAPDI
-2371 TAPDAPSNITLD
+2371 TAPGAPSGLALD
-2383 GAGKVLTGTTEPGAT
+2383 STGKILTGTTEAGAT
-2398 VTILDATGAVVGTPV
+2398 VTIKDATGAVLGTPV
-2413 ADGSGKF
+2413 ADANGNF
-2420 TFTLPTA
+2420 TFTLPSA
-2427 QTNGEKL
+2427 QSNGEKL
-2434 QVTATDTAGN
+2434 HVTATDTAGN
-2444 KSAVADFTSPDT
+2444 ASAVADFISPDT
-2456 TPPAQVGNVAITPAG
+2456 TPPAQVTNVAVTPTG
-2471 DKVSGTG
+2471 DTVSGTG

-2483 VTVTDADGNVL
+2483 VTITDGDGNVL
-2494 GTGTVG
+2494 GAGTVG
-2500 TGGTFIVDLDT
+2500 SGGTFIVALDT

-2519 TVVTQ
+2519 TVVTK
-2524 DAAGNESTPTTVPG
+2524 DAAGNESIPTIVPG

-2562 CTAGATV
+2562 CTAGATI

-2583 GTSAGTFRIFL
+2583 GSSTGTFRIFM

-2603 LIVTASE
+2603 LIVTATE
-2610 GGEASVPAQVSA
+2610 GGETSVPGQVNA

-2633 LALSSNGLSLV
+2633 LVLSSNGLSLT

-2655 TNATGTVLGT
+2655 TNASGTVLGT

-2673 FAITLNSPQT
+2673 FALALNAAQT
-2683 NAQVLTIKQADTAGN
+2683 NAQVLTVKQADVAGN

-2739 IKDAAGAVIG
+2739 IKDATGAVIG
-2749 TGLVDQSGNFQIT
+2749 SGLVDQSGNFQIT

-2772 LQVTQADAAGNVSS
+2772 LQVTQADTAGNVSP

-2795 SAPSGVTNAVV
+2795 SAPLGVTNAVA
-2806 SRDGL
+2806 SRDGTTL
-2811 TLSGQG
+2811 TGQG

-2826 NSAGTVLGEGTVAS
+2826 DSAGTVLGQGTVAS
-2840 NGSFSITLAPAQA
+2840 NGSFSITLAPPQA
-2853 NGQALAVTQADVAGN
+2853 NGQALSVTQADAAGN
-2868 VSPVVPVIAQ
+2868 VSPVVPVSAQ

-2885 LTNVLISKDGSTVTG
+2885 LTNVLISKDGSTITG
-2900 NGEIGSTVKVFDAS
+2900 NGEIGSTVKVFDA
-2914 GALLGSALVGSNSQ
+2914 GGNLLGSGPVGSNGQ
-2928 FSVTLTPAQ
+2928 FSVVLTPAQ

-2955 PQVPVTAPDL
+2955 PQVPVIAPDL
-2965 TPPATP
+2965 TPPAAP
-2971 DGLVLNSAGLVLTGK
+2971 NGLQLNSAGLVLTGK

-2999 GDTLG
+2999 GNSLG

-3018 GTAQINS
+3018 NTAQINS
-3025 QKLQVT
+3025 EKLQVI
-3031 ATDAAGNVSVAADYT
+3031 ATDGAGNASLAADYT
-3046 AADKTPPAQLSN
+3046 AADKTPPAPLSN
-3058 LAVSADGTQLAGTGE
+3058 LAVSADGTQLAGKGE
-3073 VGAKVTILGSDNT
+3073 VGATVTILGSDNT

-3155 GTGNS
+3155 GTGTA
-3160 GNTITVRDSA
+3160 GNIITVRDSA
-3170 NNVLGTTTVNGDG
+3170 NNILGTATVDG
-3183 TFTVTLNTAQTNGEV
+3183 TGSFTVALGTAQTNGEV
-3198 LVVTATNASG
+3198 LVVTATNGSG
-3208 VASLPVEA
+3208 AASLPVEA
-3216 VADDTTPP
+3216 IATDTTPP
-3224 GLLTELKLS
+3224 GLLTELKLT
-3233 DNGLMLTGK
+3233 DNGLMVTGK
-3242 GEVGATVT
+3242 GEAGATVI
-3250 ITGLDNSL
+3250 ITGLDNSP
-3258 LGTAIVGSNGS
+3258 LGTAVVGSNGS
-3269 FTVNLTAA
+3269 FTVNLSSA
-3277 QINGQALKAVQADVA
+3277 QINGQALKAVQTDVA

-3375 AGNGSPLAS
+3375 AGNGSPVAS
-3384 LKAIDITP
+3384 LNAIDITP
-3392 PAALTEVKISND
+3392 PAALTDVKVSND

-3418 KVFNAANQ
+3418 RVFNAANQ

-3446 QTGGESLTATQTDA
+3446 QTSGEALTATQTDA

-3466 AFPITAPDAL
+3466 AFPLSAPDAL
-3476 PPDNLANVDIS
+3476 APDNLANVAIS

-3502 VTVKNAGG
+3502 VTVKGADGAA
-3510 VVLGTGLVDTSG
+3510 LGTATVDSNG
-3522 NFSITLSAP
+3522 NFSVTLTPP

-3562 PVAPASPLLNSS
+3562 PAAPQNPVLNSS
-3574 GTELTGT
+3574 GTELSGT
-3581 GEAGT
+3581 GEVGA
-3586 TVRVYINGVQVG
+3586 TVRVYVAGVKIGV
-3598 ADATVAA
+3598 DATVGA
-3605 DGTFKVTLPPQ
+3605 DGTFKVTLPAQ
-3616 LNGQLLA
+3616 LNGQQLA

-3636 TSLTAADT
+3636 ASLTAADT
-3644 TPPAPVVGTLDSTG
+3644 TPPAQVVGSLDATG
-3658 TVFNGSAEANAKVT
+3658 TVFTGTAEANAKVT

-3694 ILDTVQSNGQV
+3694 VLGIVQSNGEV
-3705 ISVIAQDAKGNPS
+3705 ISVVAQDAKGNPS
-3718 TPLVI
+3718 TPLSI
-3723 TAPDLQVPLAPVAT
+3723 TAPDLQAPLAPVVTA
-3737 SQSADGKVLIGT
+3737 QSADGKVLTGT
-3749 AEANATVIVKN
+3749 AEASATVIVKN
-3760 AAGVEI
+3760 ALGVEI
-3766 GRGTADANGAFNVS
+3766 GRGVADAGGVFNVT
-3780 LNTAQHNGELL
+3780 LNTAQHNGQALT
-3791 GVTQTDKGG
+3791 VTQTDRGG
-3800 NVSPASAYTA
+3800 NVSPPVAYTA
-3810 LDDTRPDP
+3810 LDDTPPAP
-3818 VTGLK
+3818 VTELK
-3823 VSGDGT
+3823 ISSDGT
-3829 LLSGFGEANATV
+3829 VLSGLGEAGATV
-3841 TVTVSGPGGGTWTGT
+3841 TVTGPTGALGSAV
-3856 VLADGSFSVALTTPQ
+3856 VLADGTFSVLLTTPQ
-3871 LNGQLLSVTQTDAA
+3871 VDGELLSVVQTDAA
-3885 ALSSTAVTQAAPD
+3885 TLGSTPVTQTAPD
-3898 LTPPASPQIT
+3898 LTPPSVPVVV
-3908 SLDVDGALVGT
+3908 SLTVAGLLTGT
-3919 AEAGSKVV
+3919 GEAGSKIIVTTATG
-3927 ITNAAGVVLGQVDVV
+3927 IQLGEVTV
-3942 PGNGIFTL
+3942 PDNGKFTL
-3950 TLNPAPHNGEPLEI
+3950 TLSPAPHNGEQLEI
-3964 VATDVAG
+3964 VASDG
-3971 NPSAVLDFNA
+3971 GGSSAVFDFKA
-3981 PDNTPPAQVTSLA
+3981 PDNVAPNAVSNLA
-3994 ISPDGATLTGK
+3994 LSADGATLTGK
-4005 GEVGATVV
+4005 GEVGANVL
-4013 VTYGANAST
+4013 VTYGSASST
-4022 PVIVDAN
+4022 PVVVDAN
-4029 GNFTVA
+4029 GNFTVT
-4035 LNPAAAQGQA
+4035 LNPAATQGQT
-4045 LSVVQTDAGPNASD
+4045 LTVVQTDAGANTSSPAG
-4059 PVRFDVPLDPPPAA
+4059 FTVPIDPPPAV
-4073 PLNPLLAGNGLAISG
+4073 PVNPVLSANGLVLSG
-4088 TAGADTIIIVR
+4088 SAEANTIIIVR
-4099 DAAGNEIGRGTASD
+4099 DAAGSLVGQGQTNGSGSFT
-4113 TGAFNFNL
+4113 FNL

-4128 ETLSVT
+4128 ETLTVT
-4134 ATSPLN
+4134 ATSPAN
-4140 GQVSIPATLIAPDT
+4140 GLVSLPATVVAPDT
-4154 TPPAQLLDAVINATG
+4154 TPPAALADAVINATG

-4187 GGTSV
+4187 GGVV
-4192 GTAVVSANGLYTVVL
+4192 GTAVVGANGLYTVVL
-4207 TPAQNNGGN
+4207 SPAQNNGGN
-4216 LSAIQADAKGN
+4216 LTASQADAKGN
-4227 ASTSVPL
+4227 ASSSVAL

-4243 APTNLAVNGAGLVL
+4243 APTGLSVNGAGLVL
-4257 SGSGEV
+4257 TGSGEI
-4263 GATVVVRDSAGTIIS
+4263 GATVVVRDSAGTVIS
-4278 VGTTVIGNGGT
+4278 VGTATVGNGGT
-4289 FSVTLSSPQLNGQ
+4289 FNVTLSSAQLNGQ
-4302 NLSVTLADAAGNVS
+4302 NLSVTLVDAAGNVS
-4316 APGAYGVPDT
+4316 APATYGVPDT
-4326 TAPAAMTNVAL
+4326 TPPAAMTNVL
-4337 NTNGTIVTGKG
+4337 LSVNGTTVTGKG
-4348 EAGAI
+4348 EAGAT
-4353 ITVTGPGGQ
+4353 ITVTGPGGT

-4374 SVNLSSAQLNGQA
+4374 SVSLNSPQLNGQA

-4418 LVINA
+4418 LLINA
-4423 GGTTVTG
+4423 TGTTVTG
-4430 SGENGARVTVLAP
+4430 SGENGAKVTVLGP
-4443 DGSTV
+4443 DGTSL
-4448 GTGTVANGTFTVTLN
+4448 GTATVANGTFTVTLS

-4472 KVTLTDTAGN
+4472 KVTLTDAAGN
-4482 VSGAVPLSAPDITAP
+4482 VSAAVPLTAPDITAP
-4497 AAPTLAI
+4497 ATPTLVI

-4546 ATAVINKEVLSVTL
+4546 ATALINKEVLSVTL
-4560 ADAAGNVSGAT
+4560 ADAAGNVSGAA

-4584 SGVFAADGSSLTV
+4584 TGVFAADGSSLTV

-4611 GVELATGQI
+4611 GVELATGLI

-4675 TATVSIVPVTTSSS
+4675 TATVNIVPVTTSTS
-4689 YDDTIATLLLGASK
+4689 YTDTIATLLLGASK
-4703 TFTFS
+4703 TFTFT
-4708 VAANTTTDPT
+4708 VGANTTTDPT

-4725 ILAVNLLNSIGFVL
+4725 ILAVNLLNSVGFVL
-4739 EVKDASGNWVTLAT
+4739 QVKDASGNWITLGT

-4784 VTVGTGLIAVG
+4784 VTVGTGLISVG
-4795 TVLNT
+4795 TVLTT
-4800 NFQFETTSLTQFN
+4800 NFQFDTTSLTQFN

-4828 GVGGSGVDQLGPDN
+4828 GVGGSGADQLGPDN

-4867 QGLYGTLIIDAQGNY
+4867 QGLYGTLTIDAQGNY

-4910 ADTATLY
+4910 SDTATLY

-4941 DATNDVTSSALT
+4941 DATNDVTSSSLT

-4962 TPFASFNS
+4962 TTFASFNS
-4970 PLIGTVTKA
+4970 PVIGTVTKP
-4979 FDFNVASGTTSDLT
+4979 FDFSVASGTTSDLT
-4993 FSVTASGLSLLSP
+4993 FSVTASGLSLVSPLSLQ
-5006 ISVALYM
+5006 LYQ
-5013 KVNGVYTLV
+5013 KVGSTWVLV
-5022 NNYPSGSLLSL
+5022 NNYPSGTLLSL
-5033 GNNTLGV
+5033 GNNTLGI

-5049 YQVRITA
+5049 YQVRVTA
-5056 GGLLN
+5056 GGLLS
-5061 VTAISTTLTAVAT
+5061 VASISTSLTAVAT

-5082 SSTVATGNLLTDT
+5082 SATVATGNLLTDT

-5146 LNANQPSSVVGKADV
+5146 LNANQPSTVIGKTDV
-5161 FTYELSHPS
+5161 FTYELTHPS
-5170 GVSDTANLTVSLNAA
+5170 GATDTANLTVSLNAA
-5185 SSATTSFARV
+5185 SSATTTSFARV
-5195 ASVEADTS
+5195 ASVETDTS
-5203 HDASVAATGSE
+5203 HDTSVAASGSE

-5224 VLDGSQGGSLTF
+5224 VLDGAQGGSLTF
-5236 EGHAGNDQIVIYDQQ
+5236 EGHAGNDQIVIYDQS

-5262 TVKWS
+5262 TVKWN

-5328 TGSWTAGPV
+5328 TGNWTAGPV

-5360 QNGISVV
+5360 QNGINVV